1 MDDKYIDIDKLLVR
15 QFKEQL
21 ELEKRLKRQDEDEQ
35 LDKKENRK
43 KLRKGGIVL
52 ARGQGRLS
60 ELIKA
65 TKILTNG

>member
-1 MDDKYIDIDKLLVR
+1 MAEDRYVDINKLVVE

-21 ELEKRLKRQDEDEQ
+21 ELQKRLRKQDEDEQ

-43 KLRKGGIVL
+43 KLRKCGIVL

-65 TKILTNG
+65 TKIY

>member
-1 MDDKYIDIDKLLVR
+1 MAEDRYVDINKLVVE

-21 ELEKRLKRQDEDEQ
+21 ELQKRLRKQDEDEQ

-43 KLRKGGIVL
+43 RLRKGGMVL

-60 ELIKA
+60 ESIKP
-65 TKILTNG
+65 TKIF

>member
-43 KLRKGGIVL
+43 QLRKGGIVL

-65 TKILTNG
+65 TKIY

>member
-35 LDKKENRK
+35 LDKKETRK
-43 KLRKGGIVL
+43 KLNKTRQ
-52 ARGQGRLS
+52 RSPRNNQWQ
-60 ELIKA
+60 
-65 TKILTNG
+65 N

>member
-21 ELEKRLKRQDEDEQ
+21 ELERRLKRQDEEEQ

-43 KLRKGGIVL
+43 KLRKGGVVL

-60 ELIKA
+60 ETIKP
-65 TKILTNG
+65 TKLY

>member
-21 ELEKRLKRQDEDEQ
+21 ELERRLKRQDEEEQ

-43 KLRKGGIVL
+43 KLRKGGIVI

-60 ELIKA
+60 ELIKP
-65 TKILTNG
+65 TKIY

>member
-1 MDDKYIDIDKLLVR
+1 MDDKYIDIDKLLVK

-21 ELEKRLKRQDEDEQ
+21 ELEKRLKKQDEDEQ

-65 TKILTNG
+65 TKIY

>member
-1 MDDKYIDIDKLLVR
+1 MTEDRYVDINKLLVE

-21 ELEKRLKRQDEDEQ
+21 ELQKRLRKQDEDEQ

-43 KLRKGGIVL
+43 KLRKGGTVL

-60 ELIKA
+60 ELIKP
-65 TKILTNG
+65 TKLY

>member
-1 MDDKYIDIDKLLVR
+1 MDDKYIDIDKLLVK

-52 ARGQGRLS
+52 ARGQGRLT

-65 TKILTNG
+65 TKIY

>member
-1 MDDKYIDIDKLLVR
+1 MDDKYIDIDKLLVE

-21 ELEKRLKRQDEDEQ
+21 ELQKILRKQDEDER

-43 KLRKGGIVL
+43 KLRKGGIVI

-60 ELIKA
+60 ELIKP
-65 TKILTNG
+65 TKIY

>member
-65 TKILTNG
+65 TKIY

>member
-43 KLRKGGIVL
+43 KLRKGGMIL

-65 TKILTNG
+65 TKIY

>member
-21 ELEKRLKRQDEDEQ
+21 ELERRLKRQDEDEQ

-43 KLRKGGIVL
+43 KLRKGGIVI

-60 ELIKA
+60 ELIKP
-65 TKILTNG
+65 TKIY

>member
-1 MDDKYIDIDKLLVR
+1 MAEDKYVDINKLLVE

-21 ELEKRLKRQDEDEQ
+21 ELQKRLKKQDEDEQ

-43 KLRKGGIVL
+43 KLRKGGTVI

-60 ELIKA
+60 ELIKP
-65 TKILTNG
+65 TKLF

>member
-21 ELEKRLKRQDEDEQ
+21 ELERRLKRQDEEEQ

-43 KLRKGGIVL
+43 KLRKGGIVI

-60 ELIKA
+60 ELIKP
-65 TKILTNG
+65 TKIH

>member
-43 KLRKGGIVL
+43 SCVKVEPYLLEAKDDY
-52 ARGQGRLS
+52 Q
-60 ELIKA
+60 
-65 TKILTNG
+65 N

>member
-1 MDDKYIDIDKLLVR
+1 MAEDRYVDINKLLVE

-21 ELEKRLKRQDEDEQ
+21 ELQKRLKKQDEDEQ

-43 KLRKGGIVL
+43 KLRKGGAVL

-60 ELIKA
+60 ELIKP
-65 TKILTNG
+65 TKIY

>member
-1 MDDKYIDIDKLLVR
+1 MDDKYIDIDKLLVE

-43 KLRKGGIVL
+43 KLRKGGIVI

-60 ELIKA
+60 ELIKP
-65 TKILTNG
+65 TKIY

>member
-1 MDDKYIDIDKLLVR
+1 MDDKYIDIDKLLVE

-21 ELEKRLKRQDEDEQ
+21 ELQKRLRKQDVDEQ

-43 KLRKGGIVL
+43 KLRKGGTVL

-60 ELIKA
+60 ELIKP
-65 TKILTNG
+65 TKIF

>member
-1 MDDKYIDIDKLLVR
+1 MTEDRYVDINKLLVE

-21 ELEKRLKRQDEDEQ
+21 ELQKRLRKQDEDEQ

-43 KLRKGGIVL
+43 KLRKGGMVL

-60 ELIKA
+60 ELIKP
-65 TKILTNG
+65 TKIY

>member
-15 QFKEQL
+15 QVKEQL

-43 KLRKGGIVL
+43 KLRKGGIVI

-60 ELIKA
+60 ELIKP
-65 TKILTNG
+65 TKIY